1 MNTTQQTSNSLSPN
15 VTEGVSASFVSSL
28 YGGSDRAP
36 RAPVPGAVVRRT
48 GLGHFGDPHAHKVER
63 LTWLT
68 GAAG

>member
-1 MNTTQQTSNSLSPN
+1 
-15 VTEGVSASFVSSL
+15 VA
-28 YGGSDRAP
+28 
-36 RAPVPGAVVRRT
+36 GAVVRRT

>member
-1 MNTTQQTSNSLSPN
+1 M
-15 VTEGVSASFVSSL
+15 
-28 YGGSDRAP
+28 DRSHSTGARLITYDRPGLGPAP